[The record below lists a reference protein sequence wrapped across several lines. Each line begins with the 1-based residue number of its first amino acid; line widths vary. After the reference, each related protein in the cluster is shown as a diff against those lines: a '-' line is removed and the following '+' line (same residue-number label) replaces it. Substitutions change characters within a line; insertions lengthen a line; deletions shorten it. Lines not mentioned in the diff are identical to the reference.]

1 MRNKILYMT
10 GLNKVIVQ
18 KYLRGYETPRKNKIK
33 ILHVIVLDVKLLG
46 DIYIISSMTHILL
59 LPLQKHFHS
68 CPIH

>member
-10 GLNKVIVQ
+10 RLNKVIVQ
-18 KYLRGYETPRKNKIK
+18 KYSRDMRHKEKKIV
-33 ILHVIVLDVKLLG
+33 HVIVLDVKLVG

-59 LPLQKHFHS
+59 PPLQKRFHS